1 MATPPLNL
9 AELQKAQAEA
19 EGFQNGPAPA
29 LNAANLNTQTQIG
42 NPQIPSTSPVPY
54 YPSAETPNLQLSTD
68 DMPAQLANNF
78 VILDTAIFALVPV
91 IVTSEQVIN
100 TQLPQSLSL
109 VTPASATGNFYE
121 VPIYLNSRG
130 DGAAGSTATAT
141 LTWIGVS
148 GATHTATLLVSG
160 TVAAQAQL
168 ETFPILVLGGT
179 TITVVTV
186 FGTTPFHI
194 DIAARILLLVQ

>member
-1 MATPPLNL
+1 MATPPLSL
-9 AELQKAQAEA
+9 AELQKAQAEV
-19 EGFQNGPAPA
+19 EGFQQGPAPA
-29 LNAANLNTQTQIG
+29 LNTANLNTQNNIG
-42 NPQIPSTSPVPY
+42 NPQVPSTSPVPY
-54 YPSAETPNLQLSTD
+54 YPSGETPNLQLSTE
-68 DMPAQLANNF
+68 DMSSQLANNF
-78 VILDTAIFALVPV
+78 VILDTAFATIVPV

-100 TQLPQSLSL
+100 TLAPQTLSL
-109 VTPASATGNFYE
+109 VTPASTTGNFYE

-130 DGAAGSTATAT
+130 DGAVGSTATAT

-179 TITVVTV
+179 TITVVTS
-186 FGTTPFHI
+186 FGTTPFHY